1 MWRERER
8 YIVKSYCNVI
18 VYGENYYESYY
29 LENIRELDQIDRKDH
44 KVWIDLYNLDD
55 EKIKDVVNYFSINDF
70 TQMDLLEFNKMS
82 KYERYRDYLYM
93 TFKMVNLDIEEFKE
107 LEDTNIA
114 FILFKEK
121 IITFRE
127 TEEDYIEDVK
137 KSLRILNDPKINYV
151 SYVAYIIIEN
161 ILDKYYDSLEEIGE
175 YIDYLEDELMLN
187 PNKKILNL
195 IYELKRNFIFVRK
208 SLWSTR
214 NMINDLLLDDEMEID
229 SRANYYIKFVYND
242 IIQIIDLIETYREIC
257 SGMLDTYLSS
267 IGNKTND
274 VMKILTLVST
284 IFTPISFYASLY
296 MMNMPTNLSYLVF
309 WGLTVATV
317 LFMLSYFRKKGWF

>member
-1 MWRERER
+1 
-8 YIVKSYCNVI
+8 VKAYFNVI
-18 VYGENYYESYY
+18 VYGQNYYESYY
-29 LENIRELDQIDRKDH
+29 IDEIADLEKIDRSGH
-44 KVWIDLYNLDD
+44 KVWIDVFNGSD
-55 EKIKDVVNYFSINDF
+55 EAIKDLCSYFSINDF
-70 TQMDLLEFNKMS
+70 TQKDLLDFKRMS
-82 KYERYRDYLYM
+82 KYERYRDYLYL
-93 TFKMVNLDIEEFKE
+93 TFKMVNLDIEEFKD

-114 FILFKEK
+114 FILFTDL
-121 IITFRE
+121 IITFRQE
-127 TEEDYIEDVK
+127 AEDYIGEVK
-137 KSLRILNDPKINYV
+137 RSLKILDDPKINYV

-161 ILDKYYDSLEEIGE
+161 ILDKYYESLEEIGE

-214 NMINDLLLDDEMEID
+214 NMISDLLLDDDSKID
-229 SRANYYIKFVYND
+229 KRANYYIKFVYND

-296 MMNMPTNLSYLVF
+296 MMNMSSRLSYIVF
-309 WGLTVATV
+309 WGLSVATV
-317 LFMLSYFRKKGWF
+317 MFMLSYFRKRGWF